1 MYWSR
6 HKSHI
11 TFQTRFNSIVVF
23 ADLDDNKNV
32 LAADVIKKLYQLRKK
47 LGEINVGVSGKAN
60 STWEATCSR
69 KQSACQE
76 GHILE
81 IWAVNQVFNA
91 TSEAAVNAL
100 TDQVRG
106 SITFLSRIIF
116 TCKSNHAQDII
127 DVINN
132 PSTVSGISSRPYNI
146 EGQLGN
152 HVKDSSGKIT
162 SAKAMTLYF
171 MGTNWKYEGAME
183 WEEGFIDLVI
193 KFSKDEME
201 PMGVRALPMAA
212 RYVEN
217 V

>member
-1 MYWSR
+1 MS
-6 HKSHI
+6 S
-11 TFQTRFNSIVVF
+11 FQTRFNSIVVF

-47 LGEINVGVSGKAN
+47 VGEINVGVSGKDN

-69 KQSACQE
+69 KQSVCQE

-91 TSEAAVNAL
+91 TSETAVNAL
-100 TDQVRG
+100 TDQVSGR
-106 SITFLSRIIF
+106 ITFLSRISF

-152 HVKDSSGKIT
+152 HEKDSSGKIT

-171 MGTNWKYEGAME
+171 MGTNWKYENAKE

-201 PMGVRALPMAA
+201 PLGVKALPMAA